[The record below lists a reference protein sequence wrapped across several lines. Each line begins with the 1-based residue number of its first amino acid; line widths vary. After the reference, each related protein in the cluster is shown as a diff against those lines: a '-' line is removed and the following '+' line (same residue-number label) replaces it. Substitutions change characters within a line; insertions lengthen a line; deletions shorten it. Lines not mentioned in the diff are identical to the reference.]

1 MMYLVYSPVIDSYR
15 ILLPREHKLETQ
27 SEIGGR
33 NRVGRWNE
41 RGGHLPVKEQLQI
54 HFRTEHIIGRETD
67 RDHFIAARG
76 LCDVF
81 IYFFKDTAL
90 FSVS

>member
-1 MMYLVYSPVIDSYR
+1 MYLVYSSGVDSYR
-15 ILLPREHKLETQ
+15 KLLPREHKLETQ

-33 NRVGRWNE
+33 NRIGWWNE
-41 RGGHLPVKEQLQI
+41 RGGHLPVEKQLEI
-54 HFRTEHIIGRETD
+54 HFRTEHVIGRETD